1 MVEHRFKIGQLVY
14 FRPKRSPGS
23 SQIDV
28 RPGAYQIMRRLPAMD
43 REFQYV
49 IRSTYDNRQR
59 VAMESELS
67 SN

>member
-1 MVEHRFKIGQLVY
+1 MVEHRIQDRSARLLSPEKITWI
-14 FRPKRSPGS
+14 
-23 SQIDV
+23 IDV